1 LQQVHDQSSP
11 CPDVWRYPCQ
21 IGTNAAGMSPQG
33 RPKGEYRSPQ
43 GEGTLMSPQG
53 RPKGR
58 IPQCAAC
65 RLPDK
70 PRRRGKTPGYNEYD
84 HAPQP

>member
-70 PRRRGKTPGYNEYD
+70 PRRRGKTPGYTEYD

>member
-1 LQQVHDQSSP
+1 MSP
-11 CPDVWRYPCQ
+11 QGRPKGEYRSPQ
-21 IGTNAAGMSPQG
+21 GEGTLMSPQG

-70 PRRRGKTPGYNEYD
+70 PRRRGKTPGYTEYD